1 MDFDFLK
8 NIEQLKS
15 LYETLS
21 SSNDDDAY
29 LKCLKYGKNI
39 ESLVRYAYS
48 VQFPD
53 YKAERSEMIK
63 LVKDKEFRKF
73 LGKSEYSNKIHFIYL
88 AGCNAA
94 FDHDIDVETAE
105 LAYEQLKEV
114 TCVIFNKLKNN
125 EKFTSQVPIKC
136 EYKPYFKNDI
146 TEAKTRELYIDVNL
160 KNAKY
165 HLNKYKDEKGHGRPS
180 AGEVCVEIEVH
191 NLPNQDVGYID
202 YVIYNK
208 SGLPIAVIEAKRT
221 SKSPEAGAQQAKDY
235 ADALMK
241 EFKLNYRPII
251 YYTNGYEILIQDRLG
266 YPARNVYNFASM
278 EDLELLIK
286 RQLPGIIDSRK
297 PIIDTTVD
305 RNIINRSKLVEAV
318 QTLIESMNVNGEF
331 RRKGLLVLP
340 CGVGKTRTAVALSKI
355 LLKNDWAQNILFLAD
370 RNNLVSNAIK
380 PFKKYIDG
388 VVSDISAENS
398 KRDIKARICICT
410 YQSMISYINKPIKEF
425 SVGHF
430 DLIIVDE
437 AHRSLFNVYSSIFEY
452 FDSFVIGLTATPSKA
467 LDRSTYDI
475 LDLEV
480 DKPTFEVKF
489 EEAVNLG
496 YLVSYRA
503 FDKKTK
509 ILKDGVKYNDLTD
522 EEKKI
527 VDEKFMAGE
536 DIPASLFK
544 KTISNAG
551 LINNEK
557 TIDEMFDDLFMYGL
571 KVEQGTK
578 LGKTLIF
585 AVDHAHA
592 EFIVDR
598 FKKKYGKLGDEFCQ
612 VIDTQISKNKTRQD
626 NFAIKDRN
634 PQIVVSVDMMDT
646 GVDIPEIV
654 NLVFFKPIYSR
665 IRFDQ
670 MWGRGT
676 RTCENLHV
684 VSPSKDY
691 FEGRTKDDTRI
702 EYKDKQGFFI
712 FDYCSNFEFFDQHPD
727 GVYPTVS
734 LNINQKIYSNMLDI
748 SKRLEDAKY
757 QVQPDYKNY
766 HESLKNTLSKKIA
779 DLKEE
784 RADVHAQLYYKDKYK
799 DPAAFEHLSD
809 RNIYEIKEHLLL
821 LIDGESIDD
830 SSNKSWS
837 YKLSIVQLSLLDSNV
852 NSKSQQVQMM
862 EIAKALLKKGGIA
875 EIFNKIDILNE
886 IANEDYYKSL
896 DFFKLE
902 KLKGDLGDLMKYL
915 KDEPVEDILTSF
927 NDVIMTKELDS
938 KYDFDDFRT
947 YKEKFIVY
955 LKKHYGEL
963 ESVNKILHLE
973 TLTSDDLN
981 ELKSILKSLK
991 KDGVDEDF
999 YDSDSDLIIFIRKI
1013 IGLDRKI
1020 IDEKCASFI
1029 NENKFNNEQRQLIN
1043 LIINF
1048 AIKNGNISNEDLV
1061 NTEPFSEIEIGD
1073 LFNNNVDAI
1082 NSLVGIFNNPLP
1094 ACGLHYFQ

>member
-1 MDFDFLK
+1 MDFEFLK
-8 NIEQLKS
+8 NIDQLKS

-21 SSNDDDAY
+21 NSNNDDAY
-29 LKCLKYGKNI
+29 LRCLKYGKNI
-39 ESLVRYAYS
+39 ESLVRYTFS
-48 VQFPD
+48 IEFPK
-53 YKAERSEMIK
+53 YKADRSEMIK
-63 LVKDKEFRKF
+63 LIRDREFRNF
-73 LGKSEYSNKIHFIYL
+73 LGRSEYSNKIHFIYL

-94 FDHDIDVETAE
+94 FDHDIDNETAD
-105 LAYEQLKEV
+105 LAYEQLKEI
-114 TCVIFNKLKNN
+114 TCVIFNKLSDK
-125 EKFTSQVPIKC
+125 EDFAPQVLMKC
-136 EYKPYFKNDI
+136 EYKPSFKNNI

-191 NLPNQDVGYID
+191 DLPNQKVGYAD

-208 SGLPIAVIEAKRT
+208 SGLPITVIEAKRT
-221 SKSPEAGAQQAKDY
+221 SKSSEVGAQQAKDY
-235 ADALMK
+235 ADALVK
-241 EFKLNYRPII
+241 EYKLKYRPII
-251 YYTNGYEILIQDRLG
+251 YYTNGYEIKIQDRLG
-266 YPARNVYNFASM
+266 YPARSVYNFASM

-286 RQLPGIIDSRK
+286 RQLPGTIDARK
-297 PIIDTTVD
+297 PITDTTVD

-331 RRKGLLVLP
+331 KRKGLLVLP

-398 KRDIKARICICT
+398 DRDTNARICICT
-410 YQSMISYINKPIKEF
+410 YQSMISYINKPNKEF

-437 AHRSLFNVYSSIFEY
+437 AHRSLFNFYRSIFEY

-496 YLVSYRA
+496 YLVSYKA

-509 ILKDGVKYNDLTD
+509 ILKDGVKYDELTP

-527 VDEKFMAGE
+527 IDDKFVEGQ
-536 DIPASLFK
+536 DLPPSLFK
-544 KTISNAG
+544 KTIVNSG
-551 LINNEK
+551 SINNEK
-557 TIDEMFDDLFMYGL
+557 TIDEMFEDLFMYGL

-578 LGKTLIF
+578 IGKTLIF

-598 FKKKYGKLGDEFCQ
+598 FKGKYGKLGDEFCQ
-612 VIDTQISKNKTRQD
+612 VIDTKISKNKTRQD

-654 NLVFFKPIYSR
+654 NLVFFKPVYSK
-665 IRFDQ
+665 IKFDQ

-684 VSPSKDY
+684 ISPSKDY
-691 FEGRTKDDTRI
+691 FEGRAKDDTRI

-712 FDYCSNFEFFDQHPD
+712 FDYCSNFEFFDKHPN
-727 GVYPTVS
+727 GIYPAVS
-734 LNINQKIYSNMLDI
+734 LNISQKIYSTLLEI
-748 SKRLEDAKY
+748 SKKLEDSKY

-766 HESLKNTLSKKIA
+766 HETLKTKLSKKIA
-779 DLKEE
+779 ELDIN
-784 RADVHAQLYYKDKYK
+784 RADVHAQQYYMDKYK
-799 DPAAFEHLSD
+799 DPSAFTHLSD
-809 RNIYEIKEHLLL
+809 GNIYEIKEHLLL
-821 LIDGESIDD
+821 LIDGELIDD
-830 SSNKSWS
+830 SSSKSWS
-837 YKLSIVQLSLLDSNV
+837 YKLTIVQLSLLDSNV
-852 NSKSQQVQMM
+852 NSKPQQVQMIK
-862 EIAKALLKKGGIA
+862 IAKALLKKASIS
-875 EIFNKIDILNE
+875 EIFKKIDLLSE
-886 IANEDYYKSL
+886 IADEDYYESL

-915 KDEPVEDILTSF
+915 KDEPVEEILTSF
-927 NDVIMTKELDS
+927 NDVITTKALDS
-938 KYDFDDFRT
+938 KYDFDNFKS
-947 YKEKFIVY
+947 YKDKFISY
-955 LKKHYGEL
+955 LNKYYGKL

-973 TLTSDDLN
+973 TLNSDDLN
-981 ELKSILKSLK
+981 ELKTILKKLK

-999 YDSDSDLIIFIRKI
+999 YDSDADLVIFIRRI

-1029 NENKFNNEQRQLIN
+1029 NNGKFNKEQRQLIN

-1073 LFNNNVDAI
+1073 LFDNNVDVI
-1082 NSLVGIFNNPLP
+1082 NDLVGIFNKPLP
-1094 ACGLHYFQ
+1094 SYNLRSY